1 MKKYLSVLLAVF
13 VFVSAM
19 PVRDCAAV
27 ALQSVVEVTVSDTPA
42 LQVAAATEK
51 VKKKPK
57 TKVKAKDGEYEIT
70 VDRNAEKKYAAQE
83 EEQGSWF
90 NKKYKKLS
98 LKYAAQYILFGIIIW
113 TLRLYNKKKNGK

>member
-27 ALQSVVEVTVSDTPA
+27 ALQPVVAVTVSDTPA

-70 VDRNAEKKYAAQE
+70 VDRNAAKRYE
-83 EEQGSWF
+83 EEEDSWF

-98 LKYAAQYILFGIIIW
+98 LKYSAQYILFGIIIW
-113 TLRLYNKKKNGK
+113 ALRLYNKKKNGK

>member
-1 MKKYLSVLLAVF
+1 MKKYLSVLLPVF
-13 VFVSAM
+13 VFVTAM
-19 PVRDCAAV
+19 PAPDCAAI

-70 VDRNAEKKYAAQE
+70 VDRNAAKRYE
-83 EEQGSWF
+83 EEEDSWF

-98 LKYAAQYILFGIIIW
+98 LKYSAQYILFGIIIW